1 MPAADFRAGEIT
13 LAAFSCL
20 ASGVPHLPQKFEAG
34 EFSAPHFTQSR
45 ASELPQRAQ
54 KLLSAGFSQPHFEQR
69 IAPSLPLDFTPSR
82 GAARRCKRRAV

>member
-1 MPAADFRAGEIT
+1 
-13 LAAFSCL
+13 L

-54 KLLSAGFSQPHFEQR
+54 KLLPAGFSQPHFEQR
-69 IAPSLPLDFTPSR
+69 IAPSLPPGFHTIARSR
-82 GAARRCKRRAV
+82 QAMQAAGCMTLCE